1 MRDLLLELLGKHSS
15 SSSSGVQ
22 ELGLASST
30 LSERASLLRAV
41 QSIQA
46 SVQAIE
52 QHTIHRHGSKGSAVL
67 QAVAVQPQGRTGEQ
81 QAL

>member
-1 MRDLLLELLGKHSS
+1 MRDLLLELLGKQSS
-15 SSSSGVQ
+15 SSSSGVE
-22 ELGLASST
+22 ELGLASA

-52 QHTIHRHGSKGSAVL
+52 QHTIHRHGSKAGAVL